1 MEMRKYVAPALETFE
16 MESSTSILQA
26 SGNANL
32 EGTRYGGKSSS
43 LTEPFEVDANRNNNW
58 DLW

>member
-1 MEMRKYVAPALETFE
+1 MEKLKYVAPAVETLE
-16 MESSTSILQA
+16 MESATAMLQA
-26 SGNANL
+26 SVKSNFD
-32 EGTRYGGKSSS
+32 GTRYGGKASS